1 VLWWAAQAVVEAVKK
16 QHQELS
22 EDPHDFVATHLVRAS
37 LAGSGKYFASLHR
50 HRQTRAPSSP
60 AREQTWGVPIDDC
73 HFGGVLFA
81 IRPLSHSV
89 AMMLLTLFDVVVI
102 LLTWVEYGKQ
112 RSRRQ
117 TEIAQDNGIL
127 EAAPV
132 QESGGGS
139 EARTRCLALS
149 RTASPIPGLSTQDMG
164 YGAAHFAVASDRL
177 ANCGFGLQHKY
188 VGVHKGT
195 GNCRRG
201 L

>member
-1 VLWWAAQAVVEAVKK
+1 VVGGAGRSGGRQK

-37 LAGSGKYFASLHR
+37 QYLAGSGRYFASLHW
-50 HRQTRAPSSP
+50 HRQTRARSSP

-102 LLTWVEYGKQ
+102 LLTWLEYGKQ

-117 TEIAQDNGIL
+117 TENRPGQRNSRGCPGARIGWRVGSANALFGSIAYSIADNRPKHTRYGIW
-127 EAAPV
+127 
-132 QESGGGS
+132 GS
-139 EARTRCLALS
+139 PL
-149 RTASPIPGLSTQDMG
+149 
-164 YGAAHFAVASDRL
+164 
-177 ANCGFGLQHKY
+177 CGSF
-188 VGVHKGT
+188 
-195 GNCRRG
+195 
-201 L
+201 